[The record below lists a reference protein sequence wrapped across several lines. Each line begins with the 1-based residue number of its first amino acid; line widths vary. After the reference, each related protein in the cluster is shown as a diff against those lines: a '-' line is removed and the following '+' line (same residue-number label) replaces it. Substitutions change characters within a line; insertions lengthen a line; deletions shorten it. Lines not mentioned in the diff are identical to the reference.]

1 MKRGTPAAIARE
13 AKVWRSAK
21 GERRS
26 SPAPFTAGLDSSP
39 PLMEVEKTATS
50 PGSAA
55 QAELDE
61 KETQGWQEVKRN
73 VDAAAEAVRGL
84 RDEVES

>member
-1 MKRGTPAAIARE
+1 
-13 AKVWRSAK
+13 
-21 GERRS
+21 
-26 SPAPFTAGLDSSP
+26 
-39 PLMEVEKTATS
+39 MEVEKTATS